1 MVPRQNQ
8 HRVPR
13 EGCIFQA
20 RRAMAETRKMQT
32 DALGPTSSLLE
43 GDVGF
48 PGHGVRSPPPGYN
61 NLLHGAQLRPVSAP

>member
-1 MVPRQNQ
+1 
-8 HRVPR
+8 
-13 EGCIFQA
+13 
-20 RRAMAETRKMQT
+20 MQT